1 MLTKHETVDHLY
13 NMVQDYGDD
22 YVDPNANKSLPCHN
36 VYLDD
41 NDNVVARCIAAEV
54 LHRHG
59 VLDDA
64 LYRCNQNGIVGTVN
78 TLGIEIEPDALR
90 MLHVAQCAQDGG
102 ATWSVANIA
111 ARSAVDPLDH

>member
-1 MLTKHETVDHLY
+1 MLTKRETADHLY
-13 NMVQDYGDD
+13 NMVQEYGDA
-22 YVDPNANKSLPCHN
+22 YLDPNAKEGLPCHN

-78 TLGIEIEPDALR
+78 TLGIEIELDALR

-102 ATWSVANIA
+102 ATWKLA
-111 ARSAVDPLDH
+111 AITGRAAVDPLDR